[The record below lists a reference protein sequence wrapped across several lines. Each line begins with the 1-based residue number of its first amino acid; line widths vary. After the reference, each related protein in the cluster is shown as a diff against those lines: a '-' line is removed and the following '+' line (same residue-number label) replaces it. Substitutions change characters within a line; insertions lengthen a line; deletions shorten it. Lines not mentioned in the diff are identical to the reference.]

1 MHGSR
6 PPVVPGEPHM
16 TMPTNLRRGASAI
29 ALGLALSVFVPGAAM
44 AQDAGTAPV
53 DEASAEDAIVVTGIR
68 GAINN
73 SVQAKKNNT
82 SIVEVISAE
91 DIGRSEEHTSEITS
105 LMRISYAY
113 FCLNKKN

>member
-29 ALGLALSVFVPGAAM
+29 ALGLALSVFVPGAAL

-53 DEASAEDAIVVTGIR
+53 DEASAEDAIVATGIP
-68 GAINN
+68 GAVNN
-73 SVQAKKNNT
+73 PVQAQQTNT
-82 SIVEVISAE
+82 STVEDMSDASTGKPPHPSPP
-91 DIGRSEEHTSEITS
+91 DHPTPP
-105 LMRISYAY
+105 A
-113 FCLNKKN
+113 